1 MASVFFLAAA
11 LLQTL
16 IMINGVAGEGL
27 PSGSLRG
34 SPEVQAVDASDT
46 PDLVEMP
53 DVGGVPDHPGPYAEE
68 PNNTDAFK
76 PKVAN
81 SSEEAGFCS
90 VHQTGYWC
98 NQSTR
103 VRCCKLQGEG
113 GYAKCGSTVNSSFC
127 GWHNVVENDVPNST
141 NATLV
146 SSWWPPYGDDRRR
159 SWSPRRRYGGRGS
172 WHIHRGWHV
181 SSYCQS
187 HHVGRFCSSHRII
200 HCCNDYGHYVEC
212 NSAYTHSSWWC

>member
-1 MASVFFLAAA
+1 MGCAAMASVFFLAAS

-16 IMINGVAGEGL
+16 IMINGVAAEGL

-46 PDLVEMP
+46 LDLIEMP
-53 DVGGVPDHPGPYAEE
+53 DVGGQPDHPGPYAEE

-103 VRCCKLQGEG
+103 VRCCKFARGRRLRKMRFNGELQLLWLAQCCRERC
-113 GYAKCGSTVNSSFC
+113 AKLDERHSCFI
-127 GWHNVVENDVPNST
+127 
-141 NATLV
+141 LV
-146 SSWWPPYGDDRRR
+146 ASLR
-159 SWSPRRRYGGRGS
+159 
-172 WHIHRGWHV
+172 
-181 SSYCQS
+181 
-187 HHVGRFCSSHRII
+187 
-200 HCCNDYGHYVEC
+200 
-212 NSAYTHSSWWC
+212 